1 MYLLNEKLK
10 GFFTP
15 VVIFALM
22 SCVLFF
28 FSENKDVN
36 TVISYYTA
44 LILAFSLI
52 IIIFLIYI
60 VYPLIKILLKNYGT
74 TFQRII
80 VLLILCFSLLAM
92 YFSSTYIIYIVWILY
107 LAIFLNFASNIENNG
122 NGGHIVSFPIGKC
135 NYRHNFSKMLNSSLF
150 NILMTVVLLT
160 VVVAESLY
168 FFNPYVILSTI
179 PAITL
184 VSSSVF
190 YGKSSRSI
198 KL

>member
-1 MYLLNEKLK
+1 MYLLNEKLRE
-10 GFFTP
+10 FFTP
-15 VVIFALM
+15 LTIIALM
-22 SCVLFF
+22 STIF
-28 FSENKDVN
+28 FSLLNIDLDFI
-36 TVISYYTA
+36 ISYSTLYVLVFCSTT
-44 LILAFSLI
+44 IL
-52 IIIFLIYI
+52 FLIY
-60 VYPLIKILLKNYGT
+60 VFYPLAKILFKKYGT

-80 VLLILCFSLLAM
+80 VLFLLCFSSLAM
-92 YFSSTYIIYIVWILY
+92 YFSSVDVIRIVWILY